1 MKCEQTVLCLSP
13 DIVSCHWF
21 GFTEFYN
28 SSCPVVHSAV
38 SFLDPTTPAPLM
50 DAAVAPVRSPSTR
63 ENWCMGTK
71 SWLEKCCNSSA
82 EKIMKDLLRWRICR
96 LFVFNW
102 VAVSSYF
109 VAHRR
114 PIKREGRQP
123 LETLEVS
130 WFYNKNWPCFT
141 TKNILQEDEIYSTA
155 KLKLAGKLSTPS
167 LLLDNCMNL
176 LK

>member
-1 MKCEQTVLCLSP
+1 MWTDGSLSQPWYCVLSLVRLQWVLQFFMPSRPLSCFLP
-13 DIVSCHWF
+13 WY
-21 GFTEFYN
+21 YN
-28 SSCPVVHSAV
+28 YCTSNGRSSSSSA
-38 SFLDPTTPAPLM
+38 LP
-50 DAAVAPVRSPSTR
+50 TR

-71 SWLEKCCNSSA
+71 NFVTHRRRTS
-82 EKIMKDLLRWRICR
+82 WRICCGGGSPDY
-96 LFVFNW
+96 LYLIEW
-102 VAVSSYF
+102 LGSYF

-130 WFYNKNWPCFT
+130 WFYNKNWTCFT